1 MKKDKFKK
9 MRLEV
14 QTCEAVEKKEC
25 CALLFTGMEWELPE
39 RVRFSF
45 DESFCRKAS
54 MMPDGT
60 LVLELEAKGIRSDS
74 KNLRHLRAGKQ
85 AELLDYGYF
94 KSKMPSAFITSL
106 EAELFDFRR
115 KKQVPFIVRRL
126 EFSFGNGK
134 KIDLADHIS
143 VFSLDKLAA

>member
-1 MKKDKFKK
+1 MKKDKFKRL
-9 MRLEV
+9 RLEV

-25 CALLFTGMEWELPE
+25 CALLFAGMEWEMPE
-39 RVRFSF
+39 QVRFSF

-54 MMPDGT
+54 RMADGT

-85 AELLDYGYF
+85 AELLDYSYF
-94 KSKMPSAFITSL
+94 KSKMPSMVITSL
-106 EAELFDFRR
+106 EAELFDCQR
-115 KKQVPFIVRRL
+115 KNTVPFIVRKL
-126 EFSFGNGK
+126 EFAFGNGK